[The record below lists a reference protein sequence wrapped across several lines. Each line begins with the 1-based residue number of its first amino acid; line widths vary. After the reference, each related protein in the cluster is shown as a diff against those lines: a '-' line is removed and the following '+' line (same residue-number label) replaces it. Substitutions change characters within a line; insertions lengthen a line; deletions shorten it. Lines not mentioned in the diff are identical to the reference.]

1 MTPAVSSQI
10 GIGVIYQEFNLVP
23 SLSVAENVFLGQ
35 KIGGKVMPDFK
46 QMNKMATDL
55 FVELGIN
62 LNVNLKVS
70 DLSVA
75 KRQMVEIA
83 KAMIKDAKLLI
94 MDEPS
99 AAIAQAE
106 VENML
111 KLVMRLKEKGVT
123 IIYISHR
130 MNEIFQISDTATV
143 LRDGK
148 FIDAKPLGE
157 VTRKDLIT
165 LMVGRE
171 LSESFPPRTVTIGEP
186 VLEVE
191 HLTGNGDFD
200 ISFSLRKGEILGV
213 AGLVGAGR
221 TELARVIFGTAAMQN
236 GQIKIKGQ
244 PVHIHT
250 PGQAIANGI
259 GLIPE
264 DRKNEGGYL
273 EYFDYEPPQAVQ
285 AVCYLPE
292 AGEGGK

>member
-99 AAIAQAE
+99 
-106 VENML
+106 
-111 KLVMRLKEKGVT
+111 
-123 IIYISHR
+123 
-130 MNEIFQISDTATV
+130 EI
-143 LRDGK
+143 
-148 FIDAKPLGE
+148 
-157 VTRKDLIT
+157 
-165 LMVGRE
+165 GRA
-171 LSESFPPRTVTIGEP
+171 SC
-186 VLEVE
+186 
-191 HLTGNGDFD
+191 
-200 ISFSLRKGEILGV
+200 
-213 AGLVGAGR
+213 
-221 TELARVIFGTAAMQN
+221 RVI
-236 GQIKIKGQ
+236 
-244 PVHIHT
+244 
-250 PGQAIANGI
+250 
-259 GLIPE
+259 L
-264 DRKNEGGYL
+264 
-273 EYFDYEPPQAVQ
+273 
-285 AVCYLPE
+285 
-292 AGEGGK
+292 